1 MKKFMYLALAALP
14 VLAVTACSDDDD
26 TPDVDISVNY
36 ENGVQVE
43 DTVYA
48 VMGDTLKITG
58 IEVKAKRP
66 GKKATGGIVTYNLNG
81 VTYFVSA
88 VAPYPC
94 YIPTSDFVAGRYV
107 LGMLMPIFE
116 VDCTPATAYMEMPLK
131 FVENADQIPST
142 STPGTNGR
150 VTLHPDVHE
159 N

>member
-1 MKKFMYLALAALP
+1 MYLMLAAIPLMGF
-14 VLAVTACSDDDD
+14 TACSDDDD
-26 TPDVDISVNY
+26 TPDVNISVNY
-36 ENGVQVE
+36 ENGVQVA

-58 IEVKAKRP
+58 IDVKANRP

-94 YIPTSDFVAGRYV
+94 NIPTSDFVPGRYS
-107 LGMLMPIFE
+107 LGMLMPVFE
-116 VDCTPATAYMEMPLK
+116 VDCTPATAYMAMPLK
-131 FVENADQIPST
+131 FVESADQIPGNQ
-142 STPGTNGR
+142 TPTGKIGKTE
-150 VTLHPDVHE
+150 LHPEVHE